1 MECALRFAN
10 GLLFLAALGLASG
23 RVATVTAQ
31 GIGDP
36 SGALPNEGPRLG
48 ILLGGA
54 WANPT
59 VVSATKRRPMGMVSF
74 RASWRLIGR
83 GQHGLE
89 YVVAMPAM
97 LVATS
102 REFLDAGVGKDGQ
115 RTTTPLATAFGLG
128 IEPVGFRGLVGVA
141 SGVRLTGDVSGGFLQ
156 FTSRVPVASGRTFN
170 FTYSFGAGGEVDI
183 GGGRTLTLGYRL
195 LHYSNASSALS
206 NLGVD
211 NGVVY
216 AGVIVSPKR

>member
-1 MECALRFAN
+1 MTA
-10 GLLFLAALGLASG
+10 G
-23 RVATVTAQ
+23 RVTTVTAQ
-31 GIGDP
+31 GTGDP
-36 SGALPNEGPRLG
+36 SGAPPNEGPRLG

-74 RASWRLIGR
+74 RASWRITGR

-89 YVVAMPAM
+89 YVVAIPAL

-102 REFLDAGVGKDGQ
+102 REFLDAGVGRDGR

-128 IEPVGFRGLVGVA
+128 IEPVGLRGLLGVA
-141 SGVRLTGDVSGGFLQ
+141 PGVRVTGDVSGGFLQ

-170 FTYSFGAGGEVDI
+170 FTYSFGVGGEMDL

-211 NGVVY
+211 NGVLY